1 MSSAVARV
9 ESEQKSEVATLRT
22 QYRNELAERKRLFNV
37 IQVRLSTATHHR
49 HNGVYTRSPR
59 HGYTLLWD

>member
-1 MSSAVARV
+1 MYPQAARDVSSAVARV

-37 IQVRLSTATHHR
+37 IQVRPSSLVLFR
-49 HNGVYTRSPR
+49 P
-59 HGYTLLWD
+59 